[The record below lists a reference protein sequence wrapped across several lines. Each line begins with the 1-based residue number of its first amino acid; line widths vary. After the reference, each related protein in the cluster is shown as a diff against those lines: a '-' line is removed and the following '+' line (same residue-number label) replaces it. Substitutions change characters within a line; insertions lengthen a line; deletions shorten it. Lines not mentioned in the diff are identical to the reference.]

1 MDHIRLLGIQKFAAG
16 SDPSR
21 QLSHRDQCAGD
32 FATTDV
38 PVGVAG
44 DEQLLVQR
52 EGGGIAEDVQ
62 RLQNLRR
69 EKATQHLVA
78 ADPLEE
84 RDYVGSLAGIV
95 ARGFNGGRDECMMGS
110 RRLQVFRE
118 QRPRLSR
125 VALGEREKREI
136 TAAERGLRVGD
147 DRAEPGHAPPRA
159 NQCGGGRV
167 LPPLELRHAEGHDV
181 RIEKR
186 PATLQ
191 HREQPAIDFGQRG
204 LECLRVRAARERE
217 RLPSHL
223 TEILL
228 APDRFQFRGIAGRQ
242 QALESCGEPTEPA
255 NRIHARNVES
265 AWILRYP
272 IRSLNL
278 ASLMRR
284 CRALL
289 TATLL
294 LTACSG
300 ASSGPIVLGLA
311 GPFAQ
316 PRGVSMRRA
325 AELAVKEINARGG
338 VRGRP
343 LALRI
348 MDDSGRP
355 DLAIR
360 IAQQLVDDPAVVAVI
375 GHLNSSAAL
384 AAGRIYGEARRPVV
398 MISPSASSPDL
409 SGINPFV
416 FRACPSD
423 VSHGAQLARY
433 ARHMLNARRV
443 GVMYLDDDYGR
454 GLRLSFVGE
463 FKRLGGEVIEEDPML
478 STTPSLEPYVT
489 RLQQSGGVDALMLAT
504 DLGGAQLALR
514 EMSRAGVHWTT
525 LGGDAL
531 SGIEQSGPL
540 AEGVRMSVAY
550 LVDQAGD
557 RNAQF
562 VAAYARAYPG
572 ERPDHRGATTYDI
585 VHLLAT
591 VLRDAGPQRRAV
603 RDRVARV
610 GRDLPPFEGVTG
622 RIAFDDRGDVP
633 TKSVVIGTVREGRV
647 VTEPGQ

>member
-1 MDHIRLLGIQKFAAG
+1 
-16 SDPSR
+16 
-21 QLSHRDQCAGD
+21 
-32 FATTDV
+32 
-38 PVGVAG
+38 
-44 DEQLLVQR
+44 
-52 EGGGIAEDVQ
+52 
-62 RLQNLRR
+62 
-69 EKATQHLVA
+69 
-78 ADPLEE
+78 
-84 RDYVGSLAGIV
+84 
-95 ARGFNGGRDECMMGS
+95 
-110 RRLQVFRE
+110 
-118 QRPRLSR
+118 
-125 VALGEREKREI
+125 
-136 TAAERGLRVGD
+136 
-147 DRAEPGHAPPRA
+147 
-159 NQCGGGRV
+159 
-167 LPPLELRHAEGHDV
+167 
-181 RIEKR
+181 
-186 PATLQ
+186 
-191 HREQPAIDFGQRG
+191 
-204 LECLRVRAARERE
+204 
-217 RLPSHL
+217 
-223 TEILL
+223 
-228 APDRFQFRGIAGRQ
+228 
-242 QALESCGEPTEPA
+242 
-255 NRIHARNVES
+255 
-265 AWILRYP
+265 
-272 IRSLNL
+272 
-278 ASLMRR
+278 
-284 CRALL
+284 
-289 TATLL
+289 
-294 LTACSG
+294 
-300 ASSGPIVLGLA
+300 
-311 GPFAQ
+311 
-316 PRGVSMRRA
+316 MRRA

>member
-1 MDHIRLLGIQKFAAG
+1 
-16 SDPSR
+16 
-21 QLSHRDQCAGD
+21 
-32 FATTDV
+32 
-38 PVGVAG
+38 
-44 DEQLLVQR
+44 
-52 EGGGIAEDVQ
+52 
-62 RLQNLRR
+62 
-69 EKATQHLVA
+69 
-78 ADPLEE
+78 
-84 RDYVGSLAGIV
+84 
-95 ARGFNGGRDECMMGS
+95 
-110 RRLQVFRE
+110 
-118 QRPRLSR
+118 
-125 VALGEREKREI
+125 
-136 TAAERGLRVGD
+136 
-147 DRAEPGHAPPRA
+147 
-159 NQCGGGRV
+159 
-167 LPPLELRHAEGHDV
+167 
-181 RIEKR
+181 
-186 PATLQ
+186 
-191 HREQPAIDFGQRG
+191 
-204 LECLRVRAARERE
+204 
-217 RLPSHL
+217 
-223 TEILL
+223 
-228 APDRFQFRGIAGRQ
+228 
-242 QALESCGEPTEPA
+242 
-255 NRIHARNVES
+255 
-265 AWILRYP
+265 
-272 IRSLNL
+272 
-278 ASLMRR
+278 
-284 CRALL
+284 
-289 TATLL
+289 
-294 LTACSG
+294 
-300 ASSGPIVLGLA
+300 
-311 GPFAQ
+311 
-316 PRGVSMRRA
+316 MRRA

-375 GHLNSSAAL
+375 GHLNSSASL

-591 VLRDAGPQRRAV
+591 VLRDAGPQRGAV

-610 GRDLPPFEGVTG
+610 GRDLPPFDGVTG